1 MKAPCPPA
9 WRFSLPDT
17 VVKQQCGGIIESEGR
32 ELGRAEVAAGRD
44 PGPDPRHGR
53 IGSV

>member
-1 MKAPCPPA
+1 MHPPA

-17 VVKQQCGGIIESEGR
+17 VVKQQCGGITEGEGR
-32 ELGRAEVAAGRD
+32 ELGRLAEVAAGRD

-53 IGSV
+53 TGSA